1 MTFVK
6 ILPVWSLKPKKLDR
20 SRDFFLQQIQDQP
33 GVEKGTQDID
43 MLFFEGHLRDLTQ
56 VNVPR
61 IHLSISTHN
70 TVKVL
75 DWA

>member
-1 MTFVK
+1 MTSVN

-20 SRDFFLQQIQDQP
+20 SRDFFLQQIQHQP
-33 GVEKGTQDID
+33 GVEKGTQEID

-56 VNVPR
+56 ANVHC
-61 IHLSISTHN
+61 IHLIISTHN
-70 TVKVL
+70 TVQVL